1 MDFGMREWLTLIV
14 VLLIV
19 GVLLDGWRRM
29 RQSRQASIKMSLS
42 MHKGTEKDEL
52 MEFGSELP
60 NGGARVVGERDE
72 EDTRRLTQSVQES
85 FAQTRAPSL
94 KNRIP
99 EQVTLNL
106 EEEVP
111 MLMEAVEGSAEA
123 VSSARDVERR
133 EPTFDESYSETIDT
147 PIHEAGTEEPVL
159 QPEIVD
165 ALEAELSDVDMA
177 VAADTEYR
185 EPEPTPTPTA
195 EPAQPDEVL
204 VINVMAPEGA
214 RLNGSVLLDSLLEC
228 GMRFG
233 DMQIF
238 HRHVGAD
245 GEGSVMF
252 SMANMVVPGTFDLNN
267 MQNFETP
274 GVSLFMSLP
283 LGCNAMDAFNCMA
296 ETAQTLATNLGGELK
311 DEHRSFMTAQTLEH
325 CRERIRE
332 YERKRLT

>member
-60 NGGARVVGERDE
+60 NGGARVVGERDD
-72 EDTRRLTQSVQES
+72 EDTRRLTQSVQDS
-85 FAQTRAPSL
+85 FAQTRAPSM

-111 MLMEAVEGSAEA
+111 MLMEAVEGTAEA
-123 VSSARDVERR
+123 VSETREVERR
-133 EPTFDESYSETIDT
+133 EPTLDETLSTEIESAVDDESLTETGSLDVDVI
-147 PIHEAGTEEPVL
+147 
-159 QPEIVD
+159 D
-165 ALEAELSDVDMA
+165 ALEAELSDVDTPLESA
-177 VAADTEYR
+177 VQEQDSEQ
-185 EPEPTPTPTA
+185 PLDA
-195 EPAQPDEVL
+195 EPAEPDEVL
-204 VINVMAPEGA
+204 VINVMAPQGA
-214 RLNGSVLLDSLLEC
+214 RLSGAILLDSLLEC
-228 GMRFG
+228 GMRYG

-238 HRHVGAD
+238 HRHVGED

-311 DEHRSFMTAQTLEH
+311 DENRSVMTAQTLEH

-332 YERKRLT
+332 YERKKLT

>member
-60 NGGARVVGERDE
+60 NGGARVIGEKRDE
-72 EDTRRLTQSVQES
+72 DDARRMTQSVQDS

-94 KNRIP
+94 KTRIP
-99 EQVTLNL
+99 EQVALNL

-123 VSSARDVERR
+123 ISEPREIERQ
-133 EPTFDESYSETIDT
+133 
-147 PIHEAGTEEPVL
+147 EPVL
-159 QPEIVD
+159 NESDIVELEPEATTFPEVEEPD
-165 ALEAELSDVDMA
+165 DFESSFEQSLESAP
-177 VAADTEYR
+177 VAAEDL
-185 EPEPTPTPTA
+185 A
-195 EPAQPDEVL
+195 ESEAQQSSDELQAPDEVL
-204 VINVMAPEGA
+204 IINVMAPEGH
-214 RLNGSVLLDSLLEC
+214 RLSGSILLDSLLEC
-228 GMRFG
+228 GMRYG
-233 DMQIF
+233 DMHIF
-238 HRHVGAD
+238 HRHVGDD

-252 SMANMVVPGTFDLNN
+252 SMANMVVPGTFDLNK
-267 MQNFETP
+267 MQDFETP

-283 LGCNAMDAFNCMA
+283 LGCNALEAFNCMA
-296 ETAQTLATNLGGELK
+296 DTAQTLATNLGGELK
-311 DEHRSFMTAQTLEH
+311 DENRSVMTAQTLEH

-332 YERKRLT
+332 YERKKLT